1 MDLSSYATMEE
12 MTAKMS
18 GEDITRA
25 LESMGLKAGGAP
37 AHRAGASVEHA
48 RKKLADVDKKL
59 FAKGV
64 VVDAKTTKTTRK
76 KSTRVV
82 TTGTTT
88 RPRRSVARAVAY
100 KESRSRSSC
109 VS

>member
-25 LESMGLKAGGAP
+25 LESMGLSGGAP
-37 AHRAGASVEHA
+37 AHRAAPVEHA
-48 RKKLADVDKKL
+48 REKLADVDKKL

-64 VVDAKTTKTTRK
+64 FVDAKTTKTKTK
-76 KSTRVV
+76 KSTK
-82 TTGTTT
+82 GCDDGNDDKAKAE
-88 RPRRSVARAVAY
+88 RRARAVRT
-100 KESRSRSSC
+100 RSVDRALLLRS
-109 VS
+109 